1 MTYVTIMKLI
11 SYAHRNIKDNKGTS
25 NKKSKSGPLVPTKNR
40 KLLIA
45 FFWIIENI
53 LISSYLL
60 FFFVCFFFTLLSKE
74 KKRY

>member
-40 KLLIA
+40 KLQIA
-45 FFWIIENI
+45 FF
-53 LISSYLL
+53 
-60 FFFVCFFFTLLSKE
+60 
-74 KKRY
+74 